1 MSLAPSEAVLG
12 PAYKVVSIFLVLPVC
27 VVGIVGNAMVVLVV
41 LTTRD
46 MHTPTSC
53 YLVSLAL
60 ADLTVLVAAGLPN
73 VSESLAGQ
81 WVYCGCLGI
90 TYLQYL
96 GINAS
101 SCSILVFTVE
111 RYIAICHP
119 MQAQTMCTTARA
131 KRVVVGIWGTTSVYC
146 LLWFFL
152 VDLDAGGCRGL

>member
-1 MSLAPSEAVLG
+1 MESGSRPGSPSTVPLAPSEAVPG
-12 PAYKVVSIFLVLPVC
+12 PAYKGVSIFLVLLVC
-27 VVGIVGNAMVVLVV
+27 VVGIMGNAMVVLVV

-46 MHTPTSC
+46 MQMSTSC

-60 ADLTVLVAAGLPN
+60 ADLTVLVAAGLPS

-81 WVYCGCLGI
+81 RVYGHASCLDI

-111 RYIAICHP
+111 RYVHP
-119 MQAQTMCTTARA
+119 QSLPNRS
-131 KRVVVGIWGTTSVYC
+131 G
-146 LLWFFL
+146 LP
-152 VDLDAGGCRGL
+152 GCDPW

>member
-12 PAYKVVSIFLVLPVC
+12 PAYKVVSVFLVLPVC

-41 LTTRD
+41 LTTQD
-46 MHTPTSC
+46 MHMPTSC

-73 VSESLAGQ
+73 VSGSLAGK
-81 WVYCGCLGI
+81 WVYGGCLGI

-111 RYIAICHP
+111 RC
-119 MQAQTMCTTARA
+119 
-131 KRVVVGIWGTTSVYC
+131 V
-146 LLWFFL
+146 
-152 VDLDAGGCRGL
+152 